1 MLTVK
6 ELKESIDK
14 ITPQYFPVSV
24 GEFEYVPSLGSGLGG
39 DGILRKSTGE
49 IFGFADDTAFGNFT
63 TFIGAPGKFLMKLQP
78 EMRKSVVDY
87 MIQKS
92 HEVEGTVTLQGSEML
107 NIFKADQ
114 LLLPPNKVVESV
126 SSLFND
132 DDVVSQL
139 DFRTGLVM
147 NIRTSAVET
156 AAKVGD
162 ITQGGIRFDTTHGK
176 SPEVSAYMER
186 LVCTNGMIATSDL
199 DKVPVRGYT
208 LAEVL
213 NSMQHIADHY
223 LNTTVPRF
231 LDNWKK
237 LTDIRST
244 NPEQLIHR
252 LAKENELSPKIE
264 SRIIEAAAS
273 LEDSTYYDVIN
284 LITSFQHAEGV
295 DSKQINKLQT
305 LGGNAVRDMGGHRCT
320 SCQHN
325 LDI

>member
-1 MLTVK
+1 MLTIK
-6 ELKESIDK
+6 ELKDSIDK
-14 ITPQYFPVSV
+14 LTPKYVPVTI
-24 GEFEYVPSLGSGLGG
+24 GEFEYIPALGIEIHG
-39 DGILRKSTGE
+39 DGLLSKSTGE
-49 IFGFADDTAFGNFT
+49 LFGFADDAAFGNFT
-63 TFIGAPGKFLMKLQP
+63 TFIGAPGKFLMKLHP

-92 HEVEGTVTLQGSEML
+92 HELEGTITLQDNELL

-114 LLLPPNKVVESV
+114 LLLPPDKVVGTV
-126 SSLFND
+126 SSLFKD

-147 NIRTSAVET
+147 NIRTSNVET
-156 AAKVGD
+156 AVKAGD

-186 LVCTNGMIATSDL
+186 LVCTNGMVATSDL
-199 DKVPVRGYT
+199 DKIPVRGYT

-223 LNTTVPRF
+223 LNTSVPHF
-231 LDNWKK
+231 LENWKK
-237 LTDIRST
+237 LTDVRST

-252 LAKENELSPKIE
+252 LSKENDLSPKIE
-264 SRIIEAAAS
+264 TRIIEAASS

-295 DSKQINKLQT
+295 DQKQVNKLQI
-305 LGGNAVRDMGGHRCT
+305 LGGNAVRDMGGHRCVN
-320 SCQHN
+320 CQHN

>member
-1 MLTVK
+1 MLTIK
-6 ELKESIDK
+6 ELKKSIDK
-14 ITPQYFPVSV
+14 LTPKYVPVTI
-24 GEFEYVPSLGSGLGG
+24 GEFEYVPSAPGDTAG
-39 DGILRKSTGE
+39 DGLLRKSTGE
-49 IFGFADDTAFGNFT
+49 VFGFADDSAFANFT
-63 TFIGAPGKFLMKLQP
+63 TFIGAPGKFLMKLHP

-92 HEVEGTVTLQGSEML
+92 HEVEGTVTFQDNELL
-107 NIFKADQ
+107 NVFKSDQ
-114 LLLPPNKVVESV
+114 LLLPPNKVVETV
-126 SSLFND
+126 SSLFGD

-147 NIRTSAVET
+147 NIRTGNVET
-156 AAKVGD
+156 AVKAGD

-176 SPEVSAYMER
+176 SPEVSAYLER
-186 LVCTNGMIATSDL
+186 LVCTNGMVATSDL
-199 DKVPVRGYT
+199 DKIPVRGYT

-237 LTDIRST
+237 LTDVRST

-252 LAKENELSPKIE
+252 LAKENDLSPKIE

-273 LEDSTYYDVIN
+273 LEDDSYYGVIN

-295 DSKQINKLQT
+295 DPKQVNKLQV

-320 SCQHN
+320 NCQHN

>member
-1 MLTVK
+1 M
-6 ELKESIDK
+6 
-14 ITPQYFPVSV
+14 
-24 GEFEYVPSLGSGLGG
+24 
-39 DGILRKSTGE
+39 LRKSTGE
-49 IFGFADDTAFGNFT
+49 LFGFADDIAFANFT
-63 TFIGAPGKFLMKLQP
+63 TFIGAPGKFLMKLHP

-92 HEVEGTVTLQGSEML
+92 HEVEGTITLQENELL
-107 NIFKADQ
+107 NIFKSDQ
-114 LLLPPNKVVESV
+114 LLLPPNKVVETV
-126 SSLFND
+126 SSLFSD
-132 DDVVSQL
+132 DDVISQL

-147 NIRTSAVET
+147 NIRTGGLET
-156 AAKVGD
+156 AIKAGD

-186 LVCTNGMIATSDL
+186 LVCTNGMVATSDL
-199 DKVPVRGYT
+199 DKIPVRGYT
-208 LAEVL
+208 LSEVL

-237 LTDIRST
+237 LTDVRST

-252 LAKENELSPKIE
+252 LAKENDLSPKIE

-273 LEDSTYYDVIN
+273 LEDDSYYGVIN

-295 DSKQINKLQT
+295 DPKQVNKLQV
-305 LGGNAVRDMGGHRCT
+305 LGGNAVRDMGGHRCVN
-320 SCQHN
+320 CQHN

>member
-1 MLTVK
+1 MLTIK
-6 ELKESIDK
+6 ELKDSIDR
-14 ITPQYFPVSV
+14 ITPKYVPVTI
-24 GEFEYVPSLGSGLGG
+24 GEFEYVPSLGGELAG
-39 DGILRKSTGE
+39 DGLLRKSTGE
-49 IFGFADDTAFGNFT
+49 LYGFADDTAFGNFT

-78 EMRKSVVDY
+78 EMRKTVVDY

-92 HEVEGTVTLQGSEML
+92 HEVEGTITLQENELL
-107 NIFKADQ
+107 NVFKADQ
-114 LLLPPNKVVESV
+114 LLLPPDKVLATV
-126 SSLFND
+126 SSLFQD
-132 DDVVSQL
+132 DDVISQL

-147 NIRTSAVET
+147 NVRTGQVET
-156 AAKVGD
+156 AVKAGD

-186 LVCTNGMIATSDL
+186 LVCTNGMVATSDL
-199 DKVPVRGYT
+199 DKIPVRGYT

-223 LNTTVPRF
+223 LHTTVPRF
-231 LDNWKK
+231 LENWKK
-237 LTDIRST
+237 LTTIRST

-252 LAKENELSPKIE
+252 LAKENDLSPKIE
-264 SRIIEAAAS
+264 SRIIEAASS
-273 LEDSTYYDVIN
+273 LDDSTYYEVIN

-305 LGGNAVRDMGGHRCT
+305 LGGNAIRDMGGHRCT
-320 SCQHN
+320 NCQHN